1 MRLTKRR
8 SLADSPTRNGGLP
21 RLRANLQSERG
32 RSEAKKRFAC
42 DLVSSV
48 LSRCFH
54 RALSLLSPHR
64 HSFHCSKVPT
74 SEMAVS
80 LGRLSPLEAEGP
92 GFFYTVAY
100 FIVAPHK
107 IRHMKNNVHVFHFF
121 CFLFFLRVPHDDIFN
136 MTTKI

>member
-21 RLRANLQSERG
+21 RLRANLQSERE

-42 DLVSSV
+42 DL
-48 LSRCFH
+48 
-54 RALSLLSPHR
+54 LSP
-64 HSFHCSKVPT
+64 CSLATPFSVAKYPQVKWSSLSPRSRDHPLPPT
-74 SEMAVS
+74 SLIGV
-80 LGRLSPLEAEGP
+80 L
-92 GFFYTVAY
+92 GFFYSVAY
-100 FIVAPHK
+100 FIVALHK

-121 CFLFFLRVPHDDIFN
+121 GFLFFLRVPHDDIFN